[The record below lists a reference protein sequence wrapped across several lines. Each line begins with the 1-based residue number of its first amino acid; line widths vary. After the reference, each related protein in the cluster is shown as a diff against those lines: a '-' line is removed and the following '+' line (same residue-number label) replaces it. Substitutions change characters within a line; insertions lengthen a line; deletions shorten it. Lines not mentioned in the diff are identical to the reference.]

1 MLKQLPARST
11 RAVLLDEAERLFA
24 EKGVQGTSIRQLSKA
39 AGVNVAAVNYYFG
52 SKNGLVKAVLERRLR
67 PINEARSQRL
77 KALLAKQKEGSPL
90 PIREVVRAFVE
101 PAFEQLAKDDQARHF
116 LTFLGRAMADLD
128 PLVWKFFAE
137 EMKETA
143 LLFWKALKA
152 ALPHLSEEKLYWR
165 FQFLLGAMVRLLAW
179 RKNYEFLPPIFEARP
194 LSMIDKLEEF
204 ILFVTAGLE
213 AEDAL

>member
-1 MLKQLPARST
+1 MLKQFPARST
-11 RAVLLDEAERLFA
+11 RAILLDEAERLFA
-24 EKGVQGTSIRQLSKA
+24 KKGVQGTSIRQLSKA

-67 PINEARSQRL
+67 PINEARCQRL
-77 KALLAKQKEGSPL
+77 KALLAKREEGFPL
-90 PIREVVRAFVE
+90 PIKEVIRAFVE
-101 PAFEQLAKDDQARHF
+101 PAFEQLAKDDQAQHF
-116 LTFLGRAMADLD
+116 LIFLGRAMADLD

-152 ALPHLSEEKLYWR
+152 ALPHLSEERLYWR

-179 RKNYEFLPPIFEARP
+179 RKGYEFFLPVCEVRS
-194 LSMIDKLEEF
+194 LSMIDGLEEF
-204 ILFVTAGLE
+204 VLFVTAGLE
-213 AEDAL
+213 AEDGL